1 MPQLVRAR
9 SRSKPRSPGKSRPAP
24 ARTVARSAAG
34 RAGER
39 RADHSLGEHMAAT
52 LATRILAGEYLPGT
66 LLPSEETLRKQF
78 NASRTALRES
88 MRVLTAKRLIEP
100 RQRVGTLVRAEE
112 EWNRLDPDILAWMRE
127 VEPDLA
133 FIRGLIEARSVLEP
147 AAAEMAAMRAT
158 GRDLSVIESAYERMR
173 KSHPHDLEACTSA
186 DLDFHLA
193 ILTATKN
200 PVFAQLGS
208 VIAAALSNS
217 FRLTTSLTQSYERTL
232 AAHGDVLEA
241 IRLRKPKAAR
251 AAMLGLIDVATH
263 DLEGIGS
270 NGAAPAPAA
279 KRRGSGRA
287 LV

>member
-1 MPQLVRAR
+1 
-9 SRSKPRSPGKSRPAP
+9 
-24 ARTVARSAAG
+24 
-34 RAGER
+34 
-39 RADHSLGEHMAAT
+39 
-52 LATRILAGEYLPGT
+52 
-66 LLPSEETLRKQF
+66 
-78 NASRTALRES
+78 
-88 MRVLTAKRLIEP
+88 LI
-100 RQRVGTLVRAEE
+100 
-112 EWNRLDPDILAWMRE
+112 WMCE

-147 AAAEMAAMRAT
+147 VAAELAVQRAT
-158 GRDLSVIESAYERMR
+158 GRDLSVIESAYERMC
-173 KSHPHDLEACTSA
+173 KSHPHDLEECTAA

-208 VIAAALSNS
+208 LISAALSNS

-263 DLEGIGS
+263 DLEGVGP
-270 NGAAPAPAA
+270 NGGTATPMA
-279 KRRGSGRA
+279 KRRGST
-287 LV
+287 